1 MSRMKSRT
9 RPDDMKLITQLI
21 AILIVIE
28 IVVSDLSFINMFE
41 GTQEILYIFKISMIS
56 RLCKKG
62 SLENLEENLRKH
74 DKGRS
79 FIVFTE

>member
-28 IVVSDLSFINMFE
+28 IVVSDLSFIKMFE
-41 GTQEILYIFKISMIS
+41 GTQEIFYLLKISMIS
-56 RLCKKG
+56 LLACM
-62 SLENLEENLRKH
+62 
-74 DKGRS
+74 
-79 FIVFTE
+79 